1 MKFRKLL
8 IKFFALGIMAVTAGL
23 TVPATAQV
31 PLKVAVL
38 DIKAIRMNSLAIK
51 DIRAQIEKYRQGF
64 QADIKKEEDALRIAN
79 QELAKKRTLLGPEA
93 FANERRLFEQK
104 VVGVQKLVS
113 QRKIDLDGALTQ
125 AMLVVEKKMNVI
137 MGNVATKRGASLVL
151 RRQDTILADRSMD
164 MTQEVL
170 KRLNAELK
178 TVPVGKPGSK

>member
-1 MKFRKLL
+1 M
-8 IKFFALGIMAVTAGL
+8 
-23 TVPATAQV
+23 
-31 PLKVAVL
+31 
-38 DIKAIRMNSLAIK
+38 
-51 DIRAQIEKYRQGF
+51 
-64 QADIKKEEDALRIAN
+64 
-79 QELAKKRTLLGPEA
+79 
-93 FANERRLFEQK
+93 
-104 VVGVQKLVS
+104 VS

-151 RRQDTILADRSMD
+151 RRQNTILADRSMD